1 MARNILLITTD
12 QQRFDGLGCNGG
24 RFAKT
29 PNIDALAATGI
40 NYTQARNQST
50 VCMPARSTIL
60 TGQSIRR
67 HGVTSNGIQ
76 LPPDQES
83 LAHVLQD
90 HGFKTALIGKA
101 HLDPHAGK
109 VFFENT
115 AASDGTTGPYRG
127 FDHMELCGHTG
138 RAGRSLFHYPKW
150 LAENYP
156 EFVDGYHEYAVA
168 GTPSNQG
175 WTETGAP
182 QVADNPIPIELYHTH
197 WTAQRT
203 IDWLKGLETEDNW
216 FCWMSFPDPHHPWDP
231 PREAA
236 RRFDWRDL
244 PLPDGYPGSVEKCL
258 EVLEDKPRHWKQWY
272 LGEAR
277 FAFEVPPAFVP
288 AETTPDRIR
297 EVNAMVHAENELID
311 EAVGHVMDHLTAHGL
326 DSETDVF
333 FTTDHGEFQGDF
345 GMLFKGPY
353 HIEALMHVPL
363 IWRPAPAGKTTPA
376 MVPEPVGHMD
386 IAPTICA
393 AAGLD
398 VPGWMQGRPLPSA
411 AGDRSRERTTT
422 EWIDTWDGNSVVLR
436 TLYRDG
442 WVLTAYGETN
452 FYAGTEG
459 ELYNLADDPHQWVN
473 LWDDPAR
480 AAIKADLLAD
490 LRDNLPAGR
499 PDPLEKV
506 APV

>member
-1 MARNILLITTD
+1 MVRNILLITTD

-24 RFAKT
+24 AFAKT
-29 PNIDALAATGI
+29 PNLDGLAAGGI
-40 NYTQARNQST
+40 NFTQAHNQST

-76 LPPDQES
+76 LPPNQDS
-83 LAHVLQD
+83 LAHVLKDAGYQ
-90 HGFKTALIGKA
+90 TALIGKA

-109 VFFENT
+109 ILFENT
-115 AASDGTTGPYRG
+115 AAMEDTTGPYRG

-150 LAENYP
+150 LEREYP
-156 EFVDGYHEYAVA
+156 EYVQGFHEYAVA
-168 GTPSNQG
+168 GAPSNNG

-182 QVADNPIPIELYHTH
+182 QVADNPIPLELYHTH
-197 WTAQRT
+197 WTARRT
-203 IDWLKGLETEDNW
+203 VDWLDGLADEDNW

-236 RRFDWRDL
+236 QRFDWREL
-244 PLPDGYPGSVEKCL
+244 PLPDGYPGSPEKCL
-258 EVLEDKPRHWKQWY
+258 GVLEDKPRHWKQWY
-272 LGEAR
+272 LGEAQ
-277 FAFEVPPAFVP
+277 FAFEVPPEFIP
-288 AETTPDRIR
+288 AEISADQIR

-311 EAVGHVMDHLTAHGL
+311 DAIGQVL
-326 DSETDVF
+326 DYLKSRGWDDETEII

-363 IWRPAPAGKTTPA
+363 IWHPAPARRVAVGINSD
-376 MVPEPVGHMD
+376 PVGHVD
-386 IAPTICA
+386 IAPTICQ
-393 AAGLD
+393 AAGLE
-398 VPGWMQGRPLPSA
+398 VPDWMQGTPFPEMEGGS
-411 AGDRSRERTTT
+411 GRERTIT
-422 EWIDTWDGNSVVLR
+422 EWYDTWDGNTVNLQ

-442 WVLTAYGETN
+442 WVLTRYGKTN
-452 FYAGTEG
+452 FYDGTEG
-459 ELYNLADDPHQWVN
+459 ELYNLEDDPRQWQN
-473 LWDDPAR
+473 LWEDPAR
-480 AAIKADLLAD
+480 AAIKSDLLAD
-490 LRDNLPAGR
+490 LMDHMPHGRDV
-499 PDPLEKV
+499 PLEKI

>member
-1 MARNILLITTD
+1 MGRKILLITTD
-12 QQRFDGLGCNGG
+12 QQRFDALGCNGG

-29 PNIDALAATGI
+29 PNLDSLAVAGI
-40 NYTQARNQST
+40 NFSQARNQST

-76 LPPDQES
+76 LPPDQDS

-90 HGFKTALIGKA
+90 AGYKTALIGKA

-109 VFFENT
+109 TFFENM
-115 AASDGTTGPYRG
+115 AATEETTGPYRG

-138 RAGRSLFHYPKW
+138 RSGRSLFHYPKW
-150 LAENYP
+150 LAENHP
-156 EFVDGYHEYAVA
+156 EFVEGFHEYAVA
-168 GTPSNQG
+168 GAPSNRG

-182 QVADNPIPIELYHTH
+182 QVADNPIPIALYHTH
-197 WTAQRT
+197 WTASRT
-203 IDWLKGLETEDNW
+203 MEWLDGLVDDADW

-236 RRFDWRDL
+236 QRFDWRDL
-244 PLPDGYPGSVEKCL
+244 PVPDSYPGSPEKCL
-258 EVLEDKPRHWKQWY
+258 EVLAEKPRHWTQWY
-272 LGEAR
+272 IGEAQ
-277 FAFEVPPAFVP
+277 FAFEVPPTFVP
-288 AETTPDRIR
+288 AETTADRIR

-311 EAVGHVMDHLTAHGL
+311 EAIGQVLAYVKDRGWDADT
-326 DSETDVF
+326 EII

-363 IWRPAPAGKTTPA
+363 IWRPAPARGIVA
-376 MVPEPVGHMD
+376 AAVAEPVGHVD

-393 AAGLD
+393 AAGLP
-398 VPGWMQGRPLPSA
+398 VPVWMQGAPFPQA
-411 AGDRSRERTTT
+411 NGEGGRERTIT
-422 EWIDTWDGNSVVLR
+422 EWYDTWDGNTVELQ

-442 WVLTAYGETN
+442 WVLTRYGATN
-452 FYAGTEG
+452 FYDGTEG
-459 ELYNLADDPHQWVN
+459 ELYNLADDPKQWKN
-473 LWDDPAR
+473 LWADPAR
-480 AAIKADLLAD
+480 RGIKADLLDD
-490 LRDNLPAGR
+490 LITNLPAGR
-499 PDPLEKV
+499 DASLEKV